1 MFPAPRP
8 QCHLGRPARAQR
20 GLSPLPAFTG
30 HSSIPF
36 SPHYS
41 LLPHTKPQFV
51 LETPCRSTAVL
62 SYRQGA
68 KTPRREISPIEMSTT
83 LGGFPRPHSKQT
95 TPLSP
100 VIPISSRVTLT
111 PRLILAC
118 SCVPKRNA
126 FAAVALA
133 TTVIPMTFPGE
144 LVNEM
149 FVSWFFTVYPGRFI
163 LREWLGFVLPQPGS

>member
-1 MFPAPRP
+1 MFPAPCP

-36 SPHYS
+36 SLHYS

-68 KTPRREISPIEMSTT
+68 KALRREISPIEMSTT
-83 LGGFPRPHSKQT
+83 LGGFPWPHSKQT
-95 TPLSP
+95 TPLGP
-100 VIPISSRVTLT
+100 IIPISSRVTLT

-118 SCVPKRNA
+118 SCVLERNA

-133 TTVIPMTFPGE
+133 MTLIPTAFPGE
-144 LVNEM
+144 LLNEM
-149 FVSWFFTVYPGRFI
+149 FVSCFFTVYPARFI
-163 LREWLGFVLPQPGS
+163 LREWLGFVPPQPGS